1 MWTFVASES
10 QTYQKMNCPWQGNTL
25 QIPHLKSPL
34 LCLEWNTKSN
44 VSPRWCIGPEIH
56 WERLWHSW
64 RSATWAAQERGKE
77 SLKRASSG
85 PLGQN
90 SPQSCEP
97 NLLSTL
103 IWWNYG
109 WWWWRCL
116 GASHFGVV
124 MGRSQVHVWK
134 GPDWRTAGPFH
145 EWGGGRK
152 EMLSSGFS

>member
-25 QIPHLKSPL
+25 HIPHLKSPL

-77 SLKRASSG
+77 GASRERHRVHWARTAPKVVSPTCCPPWFDG
-85 PLGQN
+85 TMGGGDEDVWVPL
-90 SPQSCEP
+90 
-97 NLLSTL
+97 TL
-103 IWWNYG
+103 G
-109 WWWWRCL
+109 WWWAGLR
-116 GASHFGVV
+116 S
-124 MGRSQVHVWK
+124 MSGRGLTDVQQVH
-134 GPDWRTAGPFH
+134 FMS
-145 EWGGGRK
+145 GGGGQRNA
-152 EMLSSGFS
+152 F